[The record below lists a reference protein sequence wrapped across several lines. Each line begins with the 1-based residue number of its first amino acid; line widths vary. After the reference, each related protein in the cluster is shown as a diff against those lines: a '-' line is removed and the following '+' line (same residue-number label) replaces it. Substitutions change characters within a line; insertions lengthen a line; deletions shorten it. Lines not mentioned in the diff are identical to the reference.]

1 MRWYRA
7 DCFAGVHSIFA
18 RGGLASLDLRP
29 ATIPQLTTCSDA
41 SVLRVQAIA
50 PVWTSRDAQRTQV
63 RRPRELAL
71 HTFHFRLLCDLVQN
85 VREKVMHF
93 ERMLRMIGIGSE
105 HVLECF
111 GYV

>member
-1 MRWYRA
+1 M
-7 DCFAGVHSIFA
+7 
-18 RGGLASLDLRP
+18 L
-29 ATIPQLTTCSDA
+29 A

-50 PVWTSRDAQRTQV
+50 PVWTARDAQRTQV

-71 HTFHFRLLCDLVQN
+71 HTFHFRLLCDLAENVT

-93 ERMLRMIGIGSE
+93 EHMLRMIGIGSE